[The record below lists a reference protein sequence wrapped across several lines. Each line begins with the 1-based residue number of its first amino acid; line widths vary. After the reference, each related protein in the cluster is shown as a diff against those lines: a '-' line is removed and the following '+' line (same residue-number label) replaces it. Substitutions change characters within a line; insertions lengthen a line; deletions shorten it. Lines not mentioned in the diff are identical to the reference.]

1 MATTPHS
8 SIPVLLLAALSLPAS
23 AGAQESM
30 DAPPPD
36 PVDSYLIEFAGGTV
50 GSLAGLGLGLALAR
64 TDECNSED
72 LGCLLNGVAV
82 GLVTSAVGAAA
93 GAYAAGRWQDTE
105 PSGWGAAIGAVAGA
119 AAGVGVIK
127 LIEETSSGGGVEGFA
142 AVVVYGVAHGLVT
155 AAFSRLF

>member
-1 MATTPHS
+1 MATTLHS

-50 GSLAGLGLGLALAR
+50 GSLAGLGLGIALAR
-64 TDECNSED
+64 PDECSNED
-72 LGCLLNGVAV
+72 LGCILNGLAV
-82 GLVTSAVGAAA
+82 GLVTSTVGAGA

-105 PSGWGAAIGAVAGA
+105 PSGWGAALGAVAGA
-119 AAGVGVIK
+119 AAGIGVLK
-127 LIEETSSGGGVEGFA
+127 LIEESNSGRGAEGFSA
-142 AVVVYGVAHGLVT
+142 AIVYGVTHGLVT